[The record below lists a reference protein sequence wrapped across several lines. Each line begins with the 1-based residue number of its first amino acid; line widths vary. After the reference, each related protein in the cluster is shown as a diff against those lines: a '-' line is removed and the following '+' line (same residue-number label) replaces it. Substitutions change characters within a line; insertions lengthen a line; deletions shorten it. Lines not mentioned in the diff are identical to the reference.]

1 VLLPV
6 LVNKD
11 IYKRWPVFIQLVECQ
26 SKNVMENVSNGTFA
40 ADVSKSR
47 IQLHI

>member
-11 IYKRWPVFIQLVECQ
+11 IY
-26 SKNVMENVSNGTFA
+26 SNAWYSSA
-40 ADVSKSR
+40 APTAPQTLRKGNLICR
-47 IQLHI
+47 ICTKQAA